1 MRISLIVK
9 VALLALPFMMGA
21 CKSSKSLQKETPVI
35 PAVSATEQ
43 EKLDKLNQNKL
54 SQQFLT
60 SKFKFNAVM
69 GNHDVS
75 LTGNLRMKR
84 NDVIRLQLM
93 AFGFVEAARIEFTPE
108 YVLMVDRIN
117 KQYLKVPYNYIDF
130 LRNSGINFYTLQA
143 LFWNELFVPGEKS
156 VEAKHLDKY
165 STSIIDDQLVLAME
179 REPMSYKW
187 LADKDASRIKM
198 ANILFTDKYRGN
210 SQLNW
215 DYENF
220 ENSNGVIFPMKQIIR
235 LLLPKTT
242 AEITLSLSYLGK
254 DDDWETR
261 TTLSDKYRAVKVD
274 DLLRR
279 LLSL

>member
-1 MRISLIVK
+1 
-9 VALLALPFMMGA
+9 
-21 CKSSKSLQKETPVI
+21 
-35 PAVSATEQ
+35 
-43 EKLDKLNQNKL
+43 
-54 SQQFLT
+54 
-60 SKFKFNAVM
+60 
-69 GNHDVS
+69 
-75 LTGNLRMKR
+75 
-84 NDVIRLQLM
+84 
-93 AFGFVEAARIEFTPE
+93 
-108 YVLMVDRIN
+108 MVDRIN

-187 LADKDASRIKM
+187 LTDKDASRIKM

>member
-1 MRISLIVK
+1 
-9 VALLALPFMMGA
+9 
-21 CKSSKSLQKETPVI
+21 
-35 PAVSATEQ
+35 
-43 EKLDKLNQNKL
+43 
-54 SQQFLT
+54 
-60 SKFKFNAVM
+60 
-69 GNHDVS
+69 
-75 LTGNLRMKR
+75 
-84 NDVIRLQLM
+84 
-93 AFGFVEAARIEFTPE
+93 
-108 YVLMVDRIN
+108 
-117 KQYLKVPYNYIDF
+117 
-130 LRNSGINFYTLQA
+130 
-143 LFWNELFVPGEKS
+143 
-156 VEAKHLDKY
+156 
-165 STSIIDDQLVLAME
+165 
-179 REPMSYKW
+179 MSYKW
-187 LADKDASRIKM
+187 LTDKDASRIKM